1 MELSKKCQKG
11 SKVFQKN
18 VDILSLIFRF
28 SNHNFFFVVL
38 PGDIAWR
45 LYDTYGFPIDLT
57 QLMSEERGMTVDLE
71 AYEKAKAAAILAS
84 QGIVF

>member
-1 MELSKKCQKG
+1 MKTLTRGRRLLNGTIAKMSDG
-11 SKVFQKN
+11 SK
-18 VDILSLIFRF
+18 
-28 SNHNFFFVVL
+28 VL

-57 QLMSEERGMTVDLE
+57 QLMAEERGMTVDLE

-84 QGIVF
+84 QGNVQFF